1 MLGNYFKSAVRNLS
15 KHPGFT
21 AINLIGLAVGLT
33 VTLQI
38 FLFVQHE
45 LSYDSF
51 HDRPEDIYRVTLDG
65 NFSGTKL
72 NAPVTPAPMAAALVA
87 DFPEIE
93 VATRIF
99 PFTSKLMVRKGD
111 VSFLED
117 KVMIV
122 DSTFFDVLTF
132 PFLQGSASSALN
144 RPYTVVLTETLA
156 KKLFGADD
164 PLGEMFVV
172 GDTTEYEVTGIV
184 VDPPQNSHIKFNL
197 LRTTVSLPNIDVQN
211 QNWISNNNFTY
222 LKMAPGS
229 DPSELEAK
237 IPEFYASYVGP
248 QIAAAFGKP
257 YAEVMTDGNVINYHL
272 QSIRDVY
279 LRSNFSI
286 DLNPTGDIVYVYL
299 FIAIALFILLLACI
313 NFMNLSTARASTRA
327 MEVGIRKV
335 VGSNRGQLIAQF
347 LSESVV
353 LTIVA
358 MIVAV
363 AAVTATTP
371 LFNAITNL
379 TLTASPL
386 LQPSVLLTL
395 FGGAIIVGIVAGSYP
410 ALYLSRFKPIAIIK
424 AQSAG
429 GRSKSFLRS
438 ALVVFQFT
446 ISVALLT
453 GTFIVKD
460 QLSYIQQK
468 RLGFDA
474 EYAIVVE
481 RGGQLREQSDAFK
494 DRLRAYSG
502 ILSVGATST
511 IPGEIHGATPYRPEG
526 FATEEMVLMAPM
538 SVDHDFIEAM
548 GIEMAEGRAFSRDFP
563 SDSTGFIINEAGRS
577 LTGFEA
583 ATGKKMGTF
592 APNGGIVDGDIIG
605 VIRDYHFASLRQEI
619 GALSMTLVNDPLP
632 YLIIRATGA
641 QISETIAFVE
651 QTWNEFVPNQPLQY
665 TFLDERF
672 FALFESDQRLVR
684 LFTSFA
690 GFAIFLAGLGLFGLG
705 WFVTEQRRKE
715 IGIRKAMGASV
726 AQILILLSR
735 DFTKLVLI
743 AIVLAIPIAYLA
755 MNRWMEG
762 FVYRTDIHVS
772 SFVLAG
778 VLALL
783 IAWFTVSFQTIRA
796 AKSDPI
802 KSLRYE

>member
-51 HDRPEDIYRVTLDG
+51 HDRSEDIYRVTLDG

-72 NAPVTPAPMAAALVA
+72 NAPVTPAPMAATLVA

-99 PFTSKLMVRKGD
+99 PFTSKLMVRKDD

-144 RPYTVVLTETLA
+144 RPYTAVLTETLA

-197 LRTTVSLPNIDVQN
+197 LRTTVGLPNIGVEN

-313 NFMNLSTARASTRA
+313 NFMNLSTVRASTRA

-335 VGSNRGQLIAQF
+335 VGSDRGQLI
-347 LSESVV
+347 
-353 LTIVA
+353 
-358 MIVAV
+358 
-363 AAVTATTP
+363 
-371 LFNAITNL
+371 
-379 TLTASPL
+379 
-386 LQPSVLLTL
+386 
-395 FGGAIIVGIVAGSYP
+395 
-410 ALYLSRFKPIAIIK
+410 
-424 AQSAG
+424 
-429 GRSKSFLRS
+429 
-438 ALVVFQFT
+438 
-446 ISVALLT
+446 
-453 GTFIVKD
+453 
-460 QLSYIQQK
+460 
-468 RLGFDA
+468 
-474 EYAIVVE
+474 
-481 RGGQLREQSDAFK
+481 
-494 DRLRAYSG
+494 
-502 ILSVGATST
+502 
-511 IPGEIHGATPYRPEG
+511 
-526 FATEEMVLMAPM
+526 
-538 SVDHDFIEAM
+538 
-548 GIEMAEGRAFSRDFP
+548 
-563 SDSTGFIINEAGRS
+563 
-577 LTGFEA
+577 
-583 ATGKKMGTF
+583 
-592 APNGGIVDGDIIG
+592 
-605 VIRDYHFASLRQEI
+605 
-619 GALSMTLVNDPLP
+619 
-632 YLIIRATGA
+632 
-641 QISETIAFVE
+641 
-651 QTWNEFVPNQPLQY
+651 
-665 TFLDERF
+665 
-672 FALFESDQRLVR
+672 
-684 LFTSFA
+684 
-690 GFAIFLAGLGLFGLG
+690 
-705 WFVTEQRRKE
+705 
-715 IGIRKAMGASV
+715 

-783 IAWFTVSFQTIRA
+783 IAWLTVSFQTIRA
-796 AKSDPI
+796 AKSNPI